1 MNSIWLTKLNFLIM
15 LQNSR
20 DIDVLQDN
28 NKLCIIQDI
37 EYGLKIE
44 HMNVFNMCIV
54 HIRLF

>member
-44 HMNVFNMCIV
+44 HMNAFNMG
-54 HIRLF
+54 